1 MRVIAGSARRL
12 LLKTPEGMETR
23 PTTDRIKETL
33 FNILQPIK
41 PGALVLDLYGGTGA
55 VALEFL
61 SRGAGF
67 VYINELSDDS
77 IRVIFRNLEHA
88 KVLDRAQVTK
98 SDAVRKLKKV
108 QKEGLRFD
116 YIYIDPPYKKGMVK
130 RTLTAVRFCDILNA
144 TGLIITE
151 QEKEAKPVDL
161 PDLVCYDQ
169 RFRGSKSLHFYKGA

>member
-1 MRVIAGSARRL
+1 MRIIAGAYKG
-12 LLKTPEGMETR
+12 LKLYTDKKSPVR
-23 PTTDRIKETL
+23 PTDDFTREML